1 MLDAILLHLLQ
12 FYVAHEQ
19 RTRKR
24 GEKVTTTT
32 VAFLVSLITSV
43 CISNIVGIHY
53 LRKLD
58 RDWEDVF
65 VRMKNIT
72 LEEISKRNH

>member
-1 MLDAILLHLLQ
+1 
-12 FYVAHEQ
+12 V
-19 RTRKR
+19 
-24 GEKVTTTT
+24 VTVT
-32 VAFLVSLITSV
+32 VALLVSFITSV

>member
-1 MLDAILLHLLQ
+1 M
-12 FYVAHEQ
+12 
-19 RTRKR
+19 
-24 GEKVTTTT
+24 VTVT
-32 VAFLVSLITSV
+32 VALLVSFITSV

-72 LEEISKRNH
+72 LEEISKRNPLNANAHKSVLKAGEL

>member
-1 MLDAILLHLLQ
+1 M
-12 FYVAHEQ
+12 
-19 RTRKR
+19 
-24 GEKVTTTT
+24 VTVT
-32 VAFLVSLITSV
+32 VALLVSFITSV
-43 CISNIVGIHY
+43 CISNNVGIQY

>member
-1 MLDAILLHLLQ
+1 M
-12 FYVAHEQ
+12 
-19 RTRKR
+19 
-24 GEKVTTTT
+24 VTVT
-32 VAFLVSLITSV
+32 VAFLVSFITSV

-65 VRMKNIT
+65 ERMKNIT
-72 LEEISKRNH
+72 LEELSKRSH